1 MKKTTLFT
9 ILALKM
15 RIGGHGD
22 DCNDGDTDRIDLGVE
37 NKGIHDFAPFFLH
50 IQVFMQVFIQT
61 ICACLRYRTDRTG
74 KGKRKKAKSTPF
86 PYEKRKNAPRS

>member
-1 MKKTTLFT
+1 
-9 ILALKM
+9 M

-50 IQVFMQVFIQT
+50 IQVFMQAFMQVFMQT

-74 KGKRKKAKSTPF
+74 KGKRKKAFSPERGQKVKIDISLLKR
-86 PYEKRKNAPRS
+86 ENKRK